1 MLHWAHISTGRRN
14 ICCIKLFGLPKMFK
28 LCPFNDLELS
38 AIITKHNEKNTAY
51 VAESRANFVGFS
63 YVIAAIWTKMFDF
76 MLIFPQGIDNFTADL
91 NALHPILTECR
102 VLKSGLELALIQFAN
117 DISSEAHV
125 EVNILELVPCDMC
138 SLNSQS
144 YTYTLIFS
152 YREGVGV
159 ILYFCVVWR
168 IDFTRITWIWF
179 SR

>member
-1 MLHWAHISTGRRN
+1 
-14 ICCIKLFGLPKMFK
+14 
-28 LCPFNDLELS
+28 
-38 AIITKHNEKNTAY
+38 
-51 VAESRANFVGFS
+51 
-63 YVIAAIWTKMFDF
+63 MFDF

-102 VLKSGLELALIQFAN
+102 VLKSGLELAVIQFAN

-144 YTYTLIFS
+144 YTYPLIFS

-159 ILYFCVVWR
+159 ILYFCVV
-168 IDFTRITWIWF
+168 
-179 SR
+179 